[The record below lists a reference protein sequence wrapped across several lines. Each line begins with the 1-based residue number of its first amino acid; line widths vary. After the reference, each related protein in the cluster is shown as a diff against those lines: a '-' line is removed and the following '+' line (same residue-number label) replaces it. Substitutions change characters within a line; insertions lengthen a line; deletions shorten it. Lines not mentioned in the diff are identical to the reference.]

1 MLRKLLHQVNAI
13 CRGSSARVA
22 LHYNNT
28 PFKRP
33 QIHPTQRTRLRV
45 VVLICRLFF
54 ASGFGGWV
62 FGRVWCPRSGQAST
76 PQGQSIGLVVSL
88 GVPAC
93 LVCGV
98 LFLYLFGA
106 SCSRLIGRTAVCCLL
121 KRKSYH
127 YRATLEDGGCKST
140 ARTEAL
146 TG

>member
-1 MLRKLLHQVNAI
+1 MGCIYSRVLL
-13 CRGSSARVA
+13 
-22 LHYNNT
+22 
-28 PFKRP
+28 P
-33 QIHPTQRTRLRV
+33 Q
-45 VVLICRLFF
+45 
-54 ASGFGGWV
+54 
-62 FGRVWCPRSGQAST
+62 SGQAST

-127 YRATLEDGGCKST
+127 YRATLQDGGCKST

-146 TG
+146 MGLSTDVGIVMSLLCACALCSLVKSNYVDLVKFGNIRFAYFGQKHGF